1 MDGYLKDMK
10 DNLGKIK
17 DILKT
22 LPAKIAAA
30 LKTCEEMKT
39 GSLPDESA
47 DYWEERKNI
56 DKWIANLKKA
66 EKDLNKIEAE
76 FKVKDAKLKEF
87 TAAAKR

>member
-1 MDGYLKDMK
+1 MK

-17 DILKT
+17 DILKS
-22 LPAKIAAA
+22 LPAKIEAA

-56 DKWIANLKKA
+56 DKWIASLKQA
-66 EKDLNKIEAE
+66 QKDLDKIEAV
-76 FKVKDAKLKEF
+76 FKDKEQQLKDF
-87 TAAAKR
+87 TAAAKK